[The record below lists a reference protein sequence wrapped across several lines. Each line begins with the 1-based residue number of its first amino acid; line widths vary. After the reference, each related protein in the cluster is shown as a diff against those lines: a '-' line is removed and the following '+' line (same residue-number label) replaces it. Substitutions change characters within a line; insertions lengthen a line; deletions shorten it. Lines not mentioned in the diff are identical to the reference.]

1 MKITKIIY
9 SSFFILLSCT
19 NVEDNENQVIIEETI
34 EPLEIIGNTINMEL
48 LTYKRETSTW
58 ALNDIPYNGYAISKF
73 DNDSLKQKFGILNG
87 RKQNSDSVWFSSG
100 TINSITHYHK
110 GKLHGEKSIWSENP
124 NYTLIAKLN
133 YKLGK
138 AHGIQEK
145 WYTTGEVFQI
155 LNLEMG
161 KEEGIQQAYR
171 KNGVLF
177 ANYEAKNGR
186 IFGLKKAALCFGLE
200 DQKIK
205 DDE

>member
-1 MKITKIIY
+1 MKFPKIIY
-9 SSFFILLSCT
+9 SSLFILLSCT
-19 NVEDNENQVIIEETI
+19 NGEHNESKSIIKETI
-34 EPLEIIGNTINMEL
+34 EPLEISGSTIVMEL

-58 ALNDIPYNGYAISKF
+58 ALNDIPFTGYAISRF
-73 DNDSLKQKFGILNG
+73 ENDSLKQKFGILNG
-87 RKQNSDSVWFSSG
+87 RKQNNDSVWFPNG
-100 TINSITHYHK
+100 KINSITHYHK
-110 GKLHGEKSIWSENP
+110 GKLHGVKKIWSENP
-124 NYTLIAKLN
+124 SYTLIAKLN

-138 AHGIQEK
+138 VHGIQEK
-145 WYTTGEVFQI
+145 WYTTGEVYQI

-161 KEEGIQQAYR
+161 KEQGIQQAYR

-186 IFGLKKAALCFGLE
+186 IFGLKKASLCFGLE